1 MARQLLQGWAPEEMG
16 TASVTCP
23 GAASPPV
30 APPSFSVVAAAATC
44 HQTKPGPGPP
54 APHTTP
60 VHTPVCQSPAAV
72 TGTHAGVASLRP
84 RPCTCT
90 CCFCQPPQGA
100 PASALHV
107 PSTQFH
113 RPIWLH
119 SPNSTPRIRL
129 FPDTAAE
136 QPTKPR
142 ALPSTGSCAPA
153 LKPAVT
159 VRKLTWA
166 YIGTPANG
174 ETCSLRRR

>member
-23 GAASPPV
+23 GAASPLV

-90 CCFCQPPQGA
+90 CCFCQPTSGCTSFCPARPLYSVPQAHLASLAKFNSKDKIISRHGSRAADQAQGA
-100 PASALHV
+100 SQHRVLCPCIEASRDCAQTRLGVHRN
-107 PSTQFH
+107 PS
-113 RPIWLH
+113 
-119 SPNSTPRIRL
+119 
-129 FPDTAAE
+129 
-136 QPTKPR
+136 
-142 ALPSTGSCAPA
+142 
-153 LKPAVT
+153 
-159 VRKLTWA
+159 
-166 YIGTPANG
+166 
-174 ETCSLRRR
+174 